1 MADDPTDMT
10 ALSRLRGYLAQIE
23 MPLDSRLPPERDL
36 AESLG
41 VTRAGLRKA
50 LAVLESEN
58 QIWRH
63 VGKGTFIGSR
73 PIENMADVA
82 AITRRTNP
90 AEVMRTRLVLEPEV
104 ARLAALNATSA
115 HIAEMRLCMQRT
127 RAAQTWRQYEAWDN
141 RLHRVIAEATQN
153 SLLLAL
159 LDTLNAVRRAVA
171 WGRLRVNKVKPAP
184 NHHSFDDHEAI
195 VAAIADRDLD
205 RAAAGMR
212 RHLESVERNLRRP
225 PAVDVEPLE
234 ITGPRMD
241 IAVGA

>member
-1 MADDPTDMT
+1 MDDDPTDMT

-115 HIAEMRLCMQRT
+115 HITEMHLCMQRT

-171 WGRLRVNKVKPAP
+171 WGRLRVDKVKPAS

-195 VAAIADRDLD
+195 VAAIEDRDMH
-205 RAAAGMR
+205 RAAAAMR
-212 RHLESVERNLRRP
+212 AHLENVERNLLRP
-225 PAVDVEPLE
+225 RPATEPAVAEPYE
-234 ITGPRMD
+234 PAPTAIR
-241 IAVGA
+241 A